1 MNAAVARDCPV
12 FPAYAGVSRPAVA
25 SNIRSSGLP
34 RLRGG
39 EPWADFAVLSTWG
52 SSPPT
57 RG

>member
-39 EPWADFAVLSTWG
+39 EPTATLCNYVSTE